1 MNPFIQKNKNVFVIL
16 GVVAVSG
23 FVGKLAYDVNLSKVA
38 KIRENIRIE
47 QEKGAALERI
57 VKTNEAVKK
66 LNERGWSTVDFA
78 SVVDKVSDLAQRCD
92 VKILNLSP
100 GQRKEEP
107 YVVRV
112 SFTMS
117 AEGHFRDLVRFL
129 RAVESEP
136 SLLRV
141 SSIALARVAQSA
153 TPEAS
158 VPEGVLSISLAGEA
172 YHFK

>member
-1 MNPFIQKNKNVFVIL
+1 
-16 GVVAVSG
+16 
-23 FVGKLAYDVNLSKVA
+23 
-38 KIRENIRIE
+38 
-47 QEKGAALERI
+47 
-57 VKTNEAVKK
+57 
-66 LNERGWSTVDFA
+66 
-78 SVVDKVSDLAQRCD
+78 
-92 VKILNLSP
+92 
-100 GQRKEEP
+100 
-107 YVVRV
+107 
-112 SFTMS
+112 
-117 AEGHFRDLVRFL
+117 VRFL